1 MEPGIL
7 IDILGWLGSFVY
19 KAVVLVVA
27 VAVIATV
34 TLFVAEK
41 TLIKRHI
48 TTDILPMWSMLM
60 AYFLTMKGRLNEIE
74 RTSAR
79 ALTQLGVVP
88 ENAVEEA
95 EQGFSQDMWR
105 ETTPGSTRYELK
117 RRLQKSG
124 LGGNETRSLF
134 APVVSALL
142 KLKSDAELFRAYSNH
157 LSDKME
163 SLWSEKLQL
172 VHAGGG
178 GVESVFVVSKEAEAL
193 HFYISRHLEILLLYL
208 NGYIAGDRDYIT
220 AENIANYWP
229 FFLGQPDRLLVTARE
244 DFLHGH
250 LGDRERKTL
259 TQRGRVEFIEEAL
272 AEAREEIGHKIK
284 KELPRIEVGTIWGR

>member
-1 MEPGIL
+1 MEPGIF

-79 ALTQLGVVP
+79 ALTQLGVFA
-88 ENAVEEA
+88 ENAAEEA
-95 EQGFSQDMWR
+95 EQSFSRDMWR

-117 RRLQKSG
+117 RRLQESG
-124 LGGNETRSLF
+124 LGANETRSLF

-142 KLKSDAELFRAYSNH
+142 KLKNDAELFRAYSNH

-229 FFLGQPDRLLVTARE
+229 YFLGQPDRLLVTARE

-259 TQRGRVEFIEEAL
+259 TLGGRVGFIEEAL
-272 AEAREEIGHKIK
+272 AEARDEIGHKIK
-284 KELPRIEVGTIWGR
+284 KELPRIEVATIWGR

>member
-1 MEPGIL
+1 MDPGIF

-19 KAVVLVVA
+19 KAVVIVVA
-27 VAVIATV
+27 VAMIATV
-34 TLFVAEK
+34 TMFVAEN
-41 TLIKRHI
+41 TLIKRYI
-48 TTDILPMWSMLM
+48 MTDMLPMWSMLM
-60 AYFLTMKGRLNEIE
+60 VYFLTMEGRLNEIE
-74 RTSAR
+74 RTSAQ
-79 ALTQLGVVP
+79 ALRRLGVF
-88 ENAVEEA
+88 A
-95 EQGFSQDMWR
+95 EDADEDVQQAFPRDMWR
-105 ETTPGSTRYELK
+105 ETKPGSTRHELK
-117 RRLQKSG
+117 RSLQESS
-124 LGGNETRSLF
+124 LGPDETRSLF

-142 KLKSDAELFRAYSNH
+142 KLKNDAELFRAYSNH

-178 GVESVFVVSKEAEAL
+178 GVESVFVLSKEAEAL

-208 NGYIAGDRDYIT
+208 NRYIAGDRDYIT

-229 FFLGQPDRLLVTARE
+229 YFLGQPDRLLVTARE

-259 TQRGRVEFIEEAL
+259 TLRGRVEFIEEAL

-284 KELPRIEVGTIWGR
+284 KELPKIEVATIWGR

>member
-1 MEPGIL
+1 MEPGIF
-7 IDILGWLGSFVY
+7 IDILGWLGGFVY
-19 KAVVLVVA
+19 KAVVIVVA

-34 TLFVAEK
+34 TMFVAEK

-48 TTDILPMWSMLM
+48 MTDMLPMWSMLM

-74 RTSAR
+74 LTSTQ
-79 ALTQLGVVP
+79 ALRRLGVF
-88 ENAVEEA
+88 A
-95 EQGFSQDMWR
+95 EDADEDVQQAFHRDMWR
-105 ETTPGSTRYELK
+105 EAKPGSTRHELK
-117 RRLQKSG
+117 RSLQESS
-124 LGGNETRSLF
+124 LSPDETRSLF

-142 KLKSDAELFRAYSNH
+142 KLKNDAELFRAYSNH
-157 LSDKME
+157 LSEKME

-178 GVESVFVVSKEAEAL
+178 GVESVFVLSKEAEAL

-208 NGYIAGDRDYIT
+208 NRYIAGDRDYIT

-229 FFLGQPDRLLVTARE
+229 YFLGQPDRLLVTARE
-244 DFLHGH
+244 DFLNGH

-259 TQRGRVEFIEEAL
+259 TLRGRVGFIEEAL

-284 KELPRIEVGTIWGR
+284 KELPKIEVATIWGR

>member
-1 MEPGIL
+1 MEPGIF
-7 IDILGWLGSFVY
+7 IDILGWLGGFVY
-19 KAVVLVVA
+19 KAVVIVVA

-34 TLFVAEK
+34 TMFIAEK

-79 ALTQLGVVP
+79 ALTQLGVFA
-88 ENAVEEA
+88 ENAAEEA
-95 EQGFSQDMWR
+95 EQSFSRDMWR
-105 ETTPGSTRYELK
+105 ETNPGSTRHELK
-117 RRLQKSG
+117 RRLQESG
-124 LGGNETRSLF
+124 LDANETRSLF

-142 KLKSDAELFRAYSNH
+142 KLKNDAELFRAYSNH

-229 FFLGQPDRLLVTARE
+229 YFLGQPDRLLVTARE

>member
-1 MEPGIL
+1 MEPGIFF
-7 IDILGWLGSFVY
+7 DILAWLGGFVY
-19 KAVVLVVA
+19 KAVIIVAA
-27 VAVIATV
+27 VALIATV
-34 TLFVAEK
+34 TMFVAEK

-48 TTDILPMWSMLM
+48 KTDIVPMWSMLM

-74 RTSAR
+74 RTSTR
-79 ALTQLGVVP
+79 ALTQLEVFA
-88 ENAVEEA
+88 EDAVAEA
-95 EQGFSQDMWR
+95 EQSFSRHMWR
-105 ETTPGSTRYELK
+105 ETAPGSTRYELK
-117 RRLQKSG
+117 RRLQESG
-124 LGGNETRSLF
+124 LDTNETRSLF

-142 KLKSDAELFRAYSNH
+142 KLKNDAELFRAYSNH

-178 GVESVFVVSKEAEAL
+178 GVESVFVVAREAEAL
-193 HFYISRHLEILLLYL
+193 HFYISRHLDILLLYL
-208 NGYIAGDRDYIT
+208 NRYIAGDRDYVT

-229 FFLGQPDRLLVTARE
+229 YFLGQPDRLLVTARE

-259 TQRGRVEFIEEAL
+259 ALRGRVEFIDEAL

-284 KELPRIEVGTIWGR
+284 KELPRIEVQTIWGR